1 MVIRRGEESVNMK
14 PTYLKRIVREPRICG
29 GAPVL
34 RGTRVRLKVVLD
46 NLAEGHPPAESLVSY
61 PSLKAA
67 DVQAAIAFAAAS
79 ASADIA
85 FPATE
90 ALMAV

>member
-1 MVIRRGEESVNMK
+1 MK
-14 PTYLKRIVREPRICG
+14 PTYLKRIVRDPRICG

-46 NLAEGHPPAESLVSY
+46 NLAEGHTPAEILVSY

-67 DVQAAIAFAAAS
+67 DVQATIAFAAA
-79 ASADIA
+79 AAADDIA

-90 ALMAV
+90 ALLAV

>member
-1 MVIRRGEESVNMK
+1 MK
-14 PTYLKRIVREPRICG
+14 ATYRQRIVRNIRVCG
-29 GAPVL
+29 GEPVF

-46 NLAEGHPPAESLVSY
+46 NLAEGRTAAEILVSY

-67 DVQAAIAFAAAS
+67 DVQAAITFAAA
-79 ASADIA
+79 AAADDMT

-90 ALMAV
+90 ALLAV